1 MVEYDTIEGEIW
13 VLTEEG
19 NEIVDKG
26 SHEANVFEAIP
37 AGDEG
42 LSIPE
47 LQVSDTSLFYLLC
60 MKKFLIELH
69 NVETFGK
76 RR

>member
-1 MVEYDTIEGEIW
+1 MVEYDTIEDEIW
-13 VLTEEG
+13 VLTDEG

-47 LQVSDTSLFYLLC
+47 LQVSDTSFFIYY
-60 MKKFLIELH
+60 
-69 NVETFGK
+69 V
-76 RR
+76 